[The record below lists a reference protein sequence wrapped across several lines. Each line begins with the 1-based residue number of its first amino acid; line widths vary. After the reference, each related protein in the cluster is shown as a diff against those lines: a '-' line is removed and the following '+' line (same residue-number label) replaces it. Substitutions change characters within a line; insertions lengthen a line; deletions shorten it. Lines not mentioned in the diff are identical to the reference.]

1 MNKQFE
7 NINEITDLET
17 YNKATAY
24 LNGLVEYATQ
34 NGLLEQPNTN
44 SQYVEEI
51 GRIGAMCAD
60 YESIYVHFKHL
71 KVKSPLILSIEREM
85 QKQALNQRQTAE
97 LLEVKENTFSQIMS
111 GKRNVSMKMAK
122 RLYKLFNID
131 PVTILEFS

>member
-7 NINEITDLET
+7 NITEITDSKT
-17 YNKATAY
+17 YHKATAY
-24 LNGLVEYATQ
+24 LNELIEQATAGGFLAQ
-34 NGLLEQPNTN
+34 VNANNHFTA
-44 SQYVEEI
+44 EI

-60 YESIYVHFKHL
+60 YESIYMQFKHL